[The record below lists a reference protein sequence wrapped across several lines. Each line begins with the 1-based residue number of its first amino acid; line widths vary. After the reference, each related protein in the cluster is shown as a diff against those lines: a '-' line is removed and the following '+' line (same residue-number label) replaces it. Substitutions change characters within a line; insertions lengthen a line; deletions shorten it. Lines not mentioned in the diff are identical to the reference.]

1 MNIERS
7 HVNVI
12 NLPCP
17 ALPCSGVADD
27 AAMRRVFELA
37 AKIPN
42 SSLSVANYESLV
54 TSPGVAQLL
63 AAAAAEP
70 PPLAEAAGPGPGPSS
85 PDSLTYSLTH
95 YH

>member
-1 MNIERS
+1 MS
-7 HVNVI
+7 STCPA
-12 NLPCP
+12 LPCP

-54 TSPGVAQLL
+54 TSPGVAKLL

-70 PPLAEAAGPGPGPSS
+70 PPLAEAAGPGPGPGPSS
-85 PDSLTYSLTH
+85 PDSLAHSLTTTDC
-95 YH
+95 